1 MAPQLGN
8 PSGERASGLLFT
20 LKYRGEESNPRGRR
34 VQAVLGLAGHV
45 SIQPTFSVP
54 CVPEV
59 TGPQLVQGL
68 AVAFCLS
75 ATSCYSQGSV
85 ARIKGDWEIP
95 GLAGLGRGCE
105 AQGHGFPLAL
115 ASRCSLG
122 LARFPHCR

>member
-1 MAPQLGN
+1 MAPPLGD

-20 LKYRGEESNPRGRR
+20 LKSQGGESNPRGRR

-75 ATSCYSQGSV
+75 ATFLLLPGECGPDQG
-85 ARIKGDWEIP
+85 
-95 GLAGLGRGCE
+95 GLGDSWAGWPGE
-105 AQGHGFPLAL
+105 
-115 ASRCSLG
+115 G
-122 LARFPHCR
+122 L